1 MLQEIYE
8 LAKSLEVPA
17 IGKSLLGLVQ
27 VIGSLSVSLS
37 IKFPK
42 GKLAASNQTV
52 MLLWYPNTLPRL
64 LLIAFGEFIE
74 NFTGVFRL
82 DIGSLFQFG
91 CVSSG
96 AYTSSLFGMIG
107 VLLSVGFVT
116 LVIYLY
122 RQRSAKHAAVP
133 GRHNWC
139 LKLHSLPFMHHE
151 DDDHDVREHVKRL
164 FDRFDKDGLG
174 INVKELGMIVKDI
187 DPNQTDEAIQQLF
200 EAADSDPA
208 GRDEEGL
215 IDFDEFFAAV
225 QNPDLA
231 AGSDLNFQAL
241 VLQKQFIDIR
251 NAASSHM
258 FVIVFLLCTF
268 AFARCVCQQPVA
280 P

>member
-1 MLQEIYE
+1 MTDAMIKKGASTAECPKPE
-8 LAKSLEVPA
+8 NPA
-17 IGKSLLGLVQ
+17 F
-27 VIGSLSVSLS
+27 VIPKPLSDSKVAIVTS
-37 IKFPK
+37 
-42 GKLAASNQTV
+42 AS
-52 MLLWYPNTLPRL
+52 
-64 LLIAFGEFIE
+64 
-74 NFTGVFRL
+74 
-82 DIGSLFQFG
+82 
-91 CVSSG
+91 
-96 AYTSSLFGMIG
+96 
-107 VLLSVGFVT
+107 
-116 LVIYLY
+116 
-122 RQRSAKHAAVP
+122 
-133 GRHNWC
+133 
-139 LKLHSLPFMHHE
+139 MHHE